1 MEERHYFSIK
11 HFMEELYLRVGV
23 LGHETGL
30 GGLRLAGGVEPGG
43 HEHVVQH
50 VHVRAGSQP
59 VQGKVGVHP
68 EPRLPT

>member
-1 MEERHYFSIK
+1 
-11 HFMEELYLRVGV
+11 MEELYLRVGV

-59 VQGKVGVHP
+59 VQG
-68 EPRLPT
+68 